1 MNLPLIIN
9 GQFVLIRV
17 FFQRKILDL
26 YFFIHKKTLQK
37 TYGEQNRASSS
48 ICLYVY
54 SNSLFYAIV
63 SVLVLLCK
71 NLCHYKIYNYS
82 RIQVI
87 NATLL
92 RIFMKLVSFAK
103 VA

>member
-1 MNLPLIIN
+1 MTRIIMNLPLIIN

-63 SVLVLLCK
+63 
-71 NLCHYKIYNYS
+71 I
-82 RIQVI
+82 I
-87 NATLL
+87 
-92 RIFMKLVSFAK
+92 LVSLVQNARLYLFFC
-103 VA
+103 